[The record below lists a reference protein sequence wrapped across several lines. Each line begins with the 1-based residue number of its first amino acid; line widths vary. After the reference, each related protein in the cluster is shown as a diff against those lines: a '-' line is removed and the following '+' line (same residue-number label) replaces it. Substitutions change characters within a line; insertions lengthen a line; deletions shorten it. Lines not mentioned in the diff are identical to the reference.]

1 MLKKILI
8 AFVAVCL
15 LTFSWVID
23 YFFLSNTPVT
33 VSEDPLLI
41 RDVTQLNPQRVRQVL
56 VPTSEQQIQQALQ
69 ANRGPVS
76 IGGGRFSQGGHTAQ
90 PDGIQLDLRK
100 FNQVLQ
106 FDAAQKQI
114 RVQAGITWRDLQ
126 EYIDPA
132 NLSVQVMQTY
142 ANFTVGGSLS
152 VNAHGRYIGQGALV
166 HSVLALRLLCADGSI
181 LTLSP
186 QHQPEIFY
194 AVIGGYGGLGVILD
208 VSLQLAD
215 NIRVAR
221 DHLDMPA
228 AEYPAWF
235 VQEIRNN
242 PQVIFHNADLFPPDY
257 QAVRAVSW
265 RETDLPVT
273 VTARL
278 HPRQQDHRLNARLA
292 DFVADYQA
300 GKWLR
305 QHVFEPL
312 VYRTPAVHWRNYEA
326 SYDVAELEPASR
338 TETTYALREY
348 FVPVA
353 HFAEFTHL
361 MSDIFQRYQVNVL
374 NVSVRH
380 AKPDLQTVL
389 SWAPQEV
396 FAFVVYYRQGTDQQ
410 SQATVDEWSRAL
422 IDAALSVGGRYYLP
436 YQPSATP
443 EQFARAYP
451 GISTFRA
458 LKQRLDPA
466 NRFSNS
472 FWQKYLPAV
481 APSASETRSEPGS
494 PINGK
499 HR

>member
-8 AFVAVCL
+8 ALMAIFVLVL
-15 LTFSWVID
+15 SWFIY
-23 YFFLSNTPVT
+23 YFFLANTPVT
-33 VSEDPLLI
+33 VDNDPLLI

-56 VPTSEQQIQQALQ
+56 VPTSELQIQQALRE
-69 ANRGPVS
+69 NNGPVS

-90 PDGIQLDLRK
+90 ADGIQLDMRK

-106 FDAAQKQI
+106 FDAKRKQI

-166 HSVLALRLLCADGSI
+166 HSVLALRLLCADGT
-181 LTLSP
+181 LLELSP
-186 QHQPEIFY
+186 KSQPEIFY

-215 NIRVAR
+215 NIRVKR
-221 DHLDMPA
+221 DHQDMLA
-228 AEYPAWF
+228 ADYPAWF
-235 VQEIRNN
+235 AQEIRNN
-242 PQVIFHNADLFPPDY
+242 PDVIFHNADLFPPDY

-273 VTARL
+273 VEARL
-278 HPRQQDHRLNARLA
+278 HPRQQDHRFNARLA

-305 QHVFEPL
+305 QHVFEPML
-312 VYRTPAVHWRNYEA
+312 YRQPAVHWRNYEA

-338 TETTYALREY
+338 AATTYALREY

-353 HFAEFTHL
+353 NFAEFTRL
-361 MSDIFQRYQVNVL
+361 MADIFQRHQVNVL

-380 AKPDLQTVL
+380 AKPDPHTLL
-389 SWAPQEV
+389 SWSPEEV
-396 FAFVVYYRQGTDQQ
+396 FAFVVYYRQGTDPT
-410 SQATVDEWSRAL
+410 SQTTVDEWSRAM

-436 YQPSATP
+436 YQPNATP
-443 EQFARAYP
+443 AQFARAYP
-451 GISTFRA
+451 GLEKFRA
-458 LKQRLDPA
+458 LKQQLDPA

-472 FWQKYLPAV
+472 FWQKYLPA
-481 APSASETRSEPGS
+481 GLQ
-494 PINGK
+494 
-499 HR
+499 

>member
-1 MLKKILI
+1 MRKKILI
-8 AFVAVCL
+8 AFMASLVLVS
-15 LTFSWVID
+15 SWFIY
-23 YFFLSNTPVT
+23 YFFLTNTPARVNQ
-33 VSEDPLLI
+33 DPLLI
-41 RDVTQLNPQRVRQVL
+41 QDVTQLNPQRVRQVI
-56 VPTSEQQIQQALQ
+56 VPTSELQIQQALLEHK
-69 ANRGPVS
+69 GPVS

-90 PDGIQLDLRK
+90 AAGIQLDMRQ

-106 FDAAQKQI
+106 FDAKRKQI

-166 HSVLALRLLCADGSI
+166 HSVLALRLLCADGTI
-181 LTLSP
+181 LDLSP
-186 QHQPEIFY
+186 SSRPEIFY

-215 NIRVAR
+215 NVRVKRA
-221 DHLDMPA
+221 HQDMPI
-228 AEYPAWF
+228 EDYPVWF
-235 VQEIRNN
+235 ATEIRNK
-242 PQVIFHNADLFPPDY
+242 PQVIFHNADIFPPDY

-265 RETDLPVT
+265 QQTDLPVT
-273 VTARL
+273 VSARL
-278 HPRQQDHRLNARLA
+278 QPRQQDHRFNARLA
-292 DFVADYQA
+292 DFVADYSA

-305 QHVFEPL
+305 QHVFEPML
-312 VYRTPAVHWRNYEA
+312 YRQPAVHWRNYEA

-348 FVPVA
+348 FVPIEN
-353 HFAEFTHL
+353 FAAFSRL
-361 MSDIFQRYQVNVL
+361 MAEIFQRYQVNVL

-380 AKPDLQTVL
+380 AKPDPHTLL
-389 SWAPQEV
+389 SWSPQET

-410 SQATVDEWSRAL
+410 SQNQVDEWSRAM

-443 EQFARAYP
+443 AQFAQAYP
-451 GISTFRA
+451 GIDKFRA
-458 LKQRLDPA
+458 LKQQLDPA

-472 FWQKYLPAV
+472 FWQKYLPAN
-481 APSASETRSEPGS
+481 TQ
-494 PINGK
+494 
-499 HR
+499 

>member
-1 MLKKILI
+1 MCKKILI
-8 AFVAVCL
+8 AFIASFVLVC
-15 LTFSWVID
+15 SWFVY
-23 YFFLSNTPVT
+23 YFFPANTPARVNQ
-33 VSEDPLLI
+33 DPLLI
-41 RDVTQLNPQRVRQVL
+41 HDVTQLNPQRVLQVI
-56 VPTSEQQIQQALQ
+56 VPTSELQIQQALLEHK
-69 ANRGPVS
+69 GPVS

-90 PDGIQLDLRK
+90 AAGIQLDMRQ

-106 FDAAQKQI
+106 FDAKRKQI

-166 HSVLALRLLCADGSI
+166 HSVLALRLLCADGTI
-181 LTLSP
+181 LELSP
-186 QHQPEIFY
+186 SSQPEIFY

-215 NIRVAR
+215 NVRVKRA
-221 DHLDMPA
+221 HQDMPI
-228 AEYPAWF
+228 EDYPVWF
-235 VQEIRNN
+235 AKDIRNK
-242 PQVIFHNADLFPPDY
+242 PQVIFHNADIFPPDY

-265 RETDLPVT
+265 QQTDLPVT
-273 VTARL
+273 VSARL
-278 HPRQQDHRLNARLA
+278 QPRQQDYRFNARLA
-292 DFVADYQA
+292 DFVADYSA

-305 QHVFEPL
+305 QHVFEPML
-312 VYRTPAVHWRNYEA
+312 YRQPAVHWRNYEA

-348 FVPVA
+348 FVPIEN
-353 HFAEFTHL
+353 FAGFSRL
-361 MSDIFQRYQVNVL
+361 MAEIFQRYQVNVL

-380 AKPDLQTVL
+380 AKPDPHTLL
-389 SWAPQEV
+389 SWSPQET

-410 SQATVDEWSRAL
+410 SQNQVDEWSRAM

-451 GISTFRA
+451 GIDKFRA
-458 LKQRLDPA
+458 LKQQLDPA

-472 FWQKYLPAV
+472 FWQKYLPA
-481 APSASETRSEPGS
+481 
-494 PINGK
+494 NK
-499 HR
+499 Q

>member
-8 AFVAVCL
+8 AFLATFML
-15 LTFSWVID
+15 LCSWFIN
-23 YFFLSNTPVT
+23 YFFLTNAPAT
-33 VSEDPLLI
+33 VSQDPLLI
-41 RDVTQLNPQRVRQVL
+41 HDVTQLNPQRVQQVI
-56 VPTSEQQIQQALQ
+56 VPTSELHIKQALLEHT
-69 ANRGPVS
+69 GPVS

-90 PDGIQLDLRK
+90 AAGMQLDMRQ

-106 FDAAQKQI
+106 FDAKRKQI

-166 HSVLALRLLCADGSI
+166 HSVLALRLMCADGSV
-181 LTLSP
+181 LALSP
-186 QHQPEIFY
+186 TSRPEIFY

-215 NIRVAR
+215 NVRVKR
-221 DHLDMPA
+221 EHKDMQVA
-228 AEYPAWF
+228 DYPAWF
-235 VQEIRNN
+235 AKEIRNK
-242 PQVIFHNADLFPPDY
+242 PEVIFHNADIFPPDY
-257 QAVRAVSW
+257 QALRAVSW
-265 RETDLPVT
+265 QQTELPVT
-273 VTARL
+273 VSDRL
-278 HPRQQDHRLNARLA
+278 QPRQQDHSFNARLA
-292 DFVADYQA
+292 DFVADYRA

-305 QHVFEPL
+305 QHLFEPML
-312 VYRTPAVHWRNYEA
+312 YRQPAVHWRNYEA

-338 TETTYALREY
+338 TATTYALREY

-353 HFAEFTHL
+353 NFVEFTRL
-361 MSDIFQRYQVNVL
+361 MADIFQRYQVNVL

-380 AKPDLQTVL
+380 AKPDPHTLL
-389 SWAPQEV
+389 SWSPQET

-410 SQATVDEWSRAL
+410 SQNQVDEWSRAM

-443 EQFARAYP
+443 AQFARAYP
-451 GISTFRA
+451 GLEKFRA
-458 LKQRLDPA
+458 LKQQLDPA

-472 FWQKYLPAV
+472 FWQKYLN
-481 APSASETRSEPGS
+481 SGLQ
-494 PINGK
+494 
-499 HR
+499 